1 MDTSGLQSQA
11 RQGVTV
17 NNDGSNVYIM
27 QPGQAVGWAAV
38 EKAVREDDELQVRSC
53 KEDIDTLLTFVSPLN
68 DSHSVH

>member
-1 MDTSGLQSQA
+1 MDASPPQSQA

-17 NNDGSNVYIM
+17 NSDGSNVFIT

-53 KEDIDTLLTFVSPLN
+53 KEDIDTLLTFVSCFYI
-68 DSHSVH
+68 SSTY